1 MIRQASPARGS
12 SRLRFSVRLIQHL
25 GSPREIVN
33 LGIIADKAGFDHA
46 WFPSDK
52 FMYNAWSM
60 IAALAENT
68 DNIIVG
74 ANGTEPYAI
83 SPAEIAVFMATL
95 DHLSQGRVAIG
106 FGMHTEKMVNWLGH
120 DTSDRLQRIREAVE
134 LMRRI
139 WRGEN
144 AKFNGEVYHWS
155 DQCYLRFKAFRE
167 RIPIYV
173 SGFAHDDLELS
184 GEIGDGSLPMVTPPE
199 SASLMIE
206 RVLKGVRKAGRNTD
220 EFDVCGCA
228 WFSIS
233 ANGKNTETESLKDVL
248 AYFGHYLDEE
258 ALTTVGLSRAHFSA
272 TQRMVDA
279 GDYSGA
285 RAAVTPEMMKL
296 AVVGSP
302 KDAIDKI
309 EMLAEAGVT
318 QVSIGGPL
326 GPDPAEAIRL
336 IGEKVIPY
344 FR

>member
-1 MIRQASPARGS
+1 M
-12 SRLRFSVRLIQHL
+12 RFSVRLIQHL
-25 GSPREIVN
+25 GSPRDIVN
-33 LGIIADKAGFDHA
+33 LGILAEKAGFDQA

-52 FMYNAWSM
+52 FMYNAWSI

-68 DNIIVG
+68 KKIVVG

-106 FGMHTEKMVNWLGH
+106 FGMHTEKMVGWLGH

-144 AKFNGEVYHWS
+144 AEYSGQVYHWS
-155 DQCYLRFKAFRE
+155 DQCYLRFKAFRD

-173 SGFAHDDLELS
+173 SGFGHDDLELS
-184 GEIGDGSLPMVTPPE
+184 GELGDGSLPMVTPPE
-199 SASLMIE
+199 SAGLMAE
-206 RVLKGVRKAGRNTD
+206 RVLKGVRKAGKD
-220 EFDVCGCA
+220 PAQFDVCGCA
-228 WFSIS
+228 WFSVS
-233 ANGKNTETESLKDVL
+233 ESGTDTRTDTLKDIL

-258 ALTTVGLSRAHFSA
+258 ALATVGLSRAHFA
-272 TQRMVDA
+272 GTQRLVDA
-279 GDYSGA
+279 GDYAGA
-285 RAAVTPEMMKL
+285 RAAVTPDMMKL
-296 AVVGSP
+296 AVVGNA
-302 KDAIDKI
+302 KEAIAKI
-309 EMLAEAGVT
+309 EMLAAAGVT

-326 GPDPAEAIRL
+326 GPDPAAAIRL

>member
-1 MIRQASPARGS
+1 M
-12 SRLRFSVRLIQHL
+12 RFSVRLIQYL
-25 GSPREIVN
+25 GTPREIVD
-33 LGIIADKAGFDHA
+33 LAVLADRVGFDQA

-60 IAALAENT
+60 IAAVAENT
-68 DNIIVG
+68 ERIIVG

-95 DHLSQGRVAIG
+95 DLLSKGRVAIG
-106 FGMHTEKMVNWLGH
+106 FGMHTEKMVGWLGH
-120 DTSDRLQRIREAVE
+120 DTSDRLDRIREAVE
-134 LMRRI
+134 LMRRL

-144 AKFNGEVYHWS
+144 AAFDGKVYHWS
-155 DQCYLRFKAFRE
+155 DQCYLRFEPFRD

-173 SGFAHDDLELS
+173 SGFGHEDLELS
-184 GEIGDGSLPMVTPPE
+184 GELGDGSLPMVTPPE
-199 SASLMIE
+199 SGRLMAE
-206 RVLKGVRKAGRNTD
+206 RVLRGVRKAGRNPA
-220 EFDVCGCA
+220 DVDICGCA

-233 ANGKNTETESLKDVL
+233 EDGKGTDTDTLKDVL

-258 ALTTVGLSRAHFSA
+258 ALATVGLSRAHFA
-272 TQRMVDA
+272 ETERHVNA
-279 GDYSGA
+279 GDYAAA

-302 KDAIDKI
+302 KDAIEKI
-309 EMLAEAGVT
+309 EMLADAGIT

-326 GPDPAEAIRL
+326 GPDPAAAIRL
-336 IGEKVIPY
+336 IGERVIPH

>member
-1 MIRQASPARGS
+1 M
-12 SRLRFSVRLIQHL
+12 RFSVRLIQHL
-25 GSPREIVN
+25 GSPRDIIE
-33 LGIIADKAGFDHA
+33 LGILADKAGFDQA

-52 FMYNAWSM
+52 FMYHAWPIIS
-60 IAALAENT
+60 ALAEHTN
-68 DNIIVG
+68 NICVG
-74 ANGTEPYAI
+74 PNGTEPYAV
-83 SPAEIAVFMATL
+83 SPGETAVFMATL

-106 FGMHTEKMVNWLGH
+106 FGMHTELMVNWLGY

-134 LMRRI
+134 LMRRV
-139 WRGEN
+139 WRGDN
-144 AKFNGEVYHWS
+144 AEFDGDVYHWS

-173 SGFAHDDLELS
+173 SGFGHDDLELS
-184 GEIGDGSLPMVTPPE
+184 GEVGDGSLPMVTPPE
-199 SASLMIE
+199 SAKLMADRI
-206 RVLKGVRKAGRNTD
+206 LKGVRKAGKNPD
-220 EFDVCGCA
+220 HFDICGCA

-233 ANGKNTETESLKDVL
+233 ENGRGTDTDTLKDIL

-258 ALTTVGLSRAHFSA
+258 ALATVGLSRAHFSE
-272 TQRMVDA
+272 TQGLVDA
-279 GDYSGA
+279 GDYDGA

-302 KDAIDKI
+302 KDAIAKI

-326 GPDPAEAIRL
+326 GPDPSETIRL
-336 IGEKVIPY
+336 FGEKVIPY

>member
-1 MIRQASPARGS
+1 M
-12 SRLRFSVRLIQHL
+12 RFSVRLIQHL
-25 GSPREIVN
+25 GSPRDIIN
-33 LGIIADKAGFDHA
+33 LGILADKAGFDQA

-52 FMYNAWSM
+52 FMYNAWSI

-68 DNIIVG
+68 DNIVVG

-83 SPAEIAVFMATL
+83 SPGEIAVFMATL

-106 FGMHTEKMVNWLGH
+106 FGMHTEKMVNWLGY

-134 LMRRI
+134 LMRRV
-139 WRGEN
+139 WRGDN
-144 AKFNGEVYHWS
+144 AQFDGEVYHWS

-167 RIPIYV
+167 RIPIYI
-173 SGFAHDDLELS
+173 SGFADDDLELS

-199 SASLMIE
+199 SAELMTRRI
-206 RVLKGVRKAGRNTD
+206 LKGVRKAGKSPD
-220 EFDVCGCA
+220 DFDVCGCA

-233 ANGKNTETESLKDVL
+233 ESGEGTQTDTLKDIL
-248 AYFGHYLDEE
+248 AYFGHYMDEE
-258 ALTTVGLSRAHFSA
+258 ALATVGLSRAHFA
-272 TQRMVDA
+272 ETQRLVDA
-279 GDYSGA
+279 GDYDGA
-285 RAAVTPEMMKL
+285 RAAVTQEMTKL

-302 KDAIDKI
+302 KDAIAKI

-326 GPDPAEAIRL
+326 GPDPGAAIRL
-336 IGEKVIPY
+336 IGEQVIPY

>member
-1 MIRQASPARGS
+1 M
-12 SRLRFSVRLIQHL
+12 RFSVRLIQHL
-25 GSPREIVN
+25 GSPRDIIN
-33 LGIIADKAGFDHA
+33 LGILADKAGFDQA

-52 FMYNAWSM
+52 FMYNAWSI
-60 IAALAENT
+60 IAALAEHT

-83 SPAEIAVFMATL
+83 SPGEIAVFMATL
-95 DHLSQGRVAIG
+95 DHLSRGRVAIG
-106 FGMHTEKMVNWLGH
+106 FGMHTEKMVNWLGY
-120 DTSDRLQRIREAVE
+120 DTSDRLPRIREAVD

-144 AKFNGEVYHWS
+144 AACDGEVYQWS

-167 RIPIYV
+167 QIPIYI

-184 GEIGDGSLPMVTPPE
+184 GELGDGSLPMVTPPE
-199 SASLMIE
+199 SAKLMTQRIM
-206 RVLKGVRKAGRNTD
+206 KGVHKAGKNPKD
-220 EFDVCGCA
+220 FDVCGCA

-233 ANGKNTETESLKDVL
+233 ESGKGTKTDTLKDIL

-258 ALTTVGLSRAHFSA
+258 ALATVGLSRAHFSE
-272 TQRMVDA
+272 TQRWVDA
-279 GDYSGA
+279 GDYRAA

-302 KDAIDKI
+302 REAIAKI
-309 EMLAEAGVT
+309 EMLADAGVT

-326 GPDPAEAIRL
+326 GPDPAETIRL
-336 IGEKVIPY
+336 IGEQVIPY